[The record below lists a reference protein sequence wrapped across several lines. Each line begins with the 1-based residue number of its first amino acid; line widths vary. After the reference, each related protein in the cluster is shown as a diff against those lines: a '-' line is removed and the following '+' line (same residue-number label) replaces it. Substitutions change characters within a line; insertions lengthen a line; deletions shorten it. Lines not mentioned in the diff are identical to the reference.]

1 MKLKLIRS
9 YLGPKYTIGHL
20 YINGEYFCDTIEDV
34 DRKLDI
40 SMSAKEISRLKVKHQ
55 TAIPTGVYNVTMG
68 VKSPKYLTKPN
79 FSFTEGRMPRLLG
92 VTGFDGILIHSG
104 TTQEDSSGCLIVGQ
118 NKVVGKVINS
128 FNTFVTLWNVLN
140 KAYLKKE
147 KITIEITRKK

>member
-20 YINGEYFCDTIEDV
+20 YINGKYFCDTIEDV

-79 FSFTEGRMPRLLG
+79 FNFTEGRMPRLLG

-118 NKVVGKVINS
+118 NKAVGKVINS

-140 KAYLKKE
+140 RAYLKKE